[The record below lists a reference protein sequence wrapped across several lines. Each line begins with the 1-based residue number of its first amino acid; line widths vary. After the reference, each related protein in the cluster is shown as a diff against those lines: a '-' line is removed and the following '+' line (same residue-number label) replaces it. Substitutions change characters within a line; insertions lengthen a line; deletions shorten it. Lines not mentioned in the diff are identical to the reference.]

1 MSVPGCTILGMQT
14 YQKYTW
20 VCTGDCDAL
29 IEYTFKDGFGWP
41 NGVME
46 LTCPCGSNCIL
57 LSAEDATIP
66 PINQTKEETMDTTNY
81 SHPANVDG
89 STVPHSYNANAL
101 VTYKDINN
109 GVASY
114 PTLKVNELEWKLE
127 RIKNLEIQ
135 LSISNNQIRNIIDN
149 LSEDGWFNPNYERE
163 EILNDLC
170 EILDHEP
177 KKEISFEGTI
187 HFSGRVDVRLADL
200 EDFDLDDMLSELTV
214 DVYNGDVVIDEFSVE
229 DVREN

>member
-1 MSVPGCTILGMQT
+1 MTNWN
-14 YQKYTW
+14 KYTH
-20 VCTGDCDAL
+20 VCHTCDAL
-29 IEYTFKDGFGWP
+29 IEYTSIRNVIDI
-41 NGVME
+41 
-46 LTCPCGSNCIL
+46 TCECGGKAGY
-57 LSAEDATIP
+57 LSVEDATIP
-66 PINQTKEETMDTTNY
+66 PTTTKEEQMETATNY
-81 SHPANVDG
+81 DANV
-89 STVPHSYNANAL
+89 L
-101 VTYKDINN
+101 VTYKDITD
-109 GVASY
+109 GVTTY

-127 RIKNLEIQ
+127 RIKRLEQQ
-135 LSISNNQIRNIIDN
+135 LSISNGQISRIIEN
-149 LSEDGWFNPNYERE
+149 LSEDGWFNPNYEKE
-163 EILNDLC
+163 EVLNDLC